1 MLHEACRAIVS
12 AADALRAEPLSQKG
26 KETLAQIVRFAN
38 DAAGEI
44 EYLQTCATTDRPKPI
59 SEIPGIYFE
68 TGLSRQRLQM
78 LSLLYL
84 AKGRVVTHDT
94 LMSEMYAR
102 GRLDRRGLAKD
113 RDMREDPSPRVLMTY
128 VCQIRDRMDKLAAKL
143 EAAGEPSVI
152 ETVWGVGYRLVHLS
166 DANEKLRGRGRTSH
180 WYRRKSVARD
190 DVRRVPGR

>member
-1 MLHEACRAIVS
+1 M
-12 AADALRAEPLSQKG
+12 RAEPLSQKG

-59 SEIPGIYFE
+59 SEIPSVYFE

-78 LSLLYL
+78 LSLLYA

-113 RDMREDPSPRVLMTY
+113 RDMREDPHPRVLMTY
-128 VCQIRDRMDKLAAKL
+128 VCQIRDRMDKIAAQI

-180 WYRRKSVARD
+180 WYRRKPVARD
-190 DVRRVPGR
+190 DLRRAPRG